1 MSCFVFFLKENIINL
16 NKTAA
21 GAFGA
26 SKISFTYAW
35 QEQSVICQPETGGH
49 DLYMDNT

>member
-1 MSCFVFFLKENIINL
+1 MVANELFCVFKENITNL
-16 NKTAA
+16 DKTAA

-35 QEQSVICQPETGGH
+35 QE
-49 DLYMDNT
+49 